1 MTTIPPNIQ
10 LELAR
15 EIARKLDDRETK
27 ARLKQLESRLLW
39 PSTER
44 HGTLAAKSEFMEQRE
59 ARAAQADKR
68 DSLNCLRGA
77 AFAVAILAA
86 VGAAIWA
93 VNSFSP

>member
-1 MTTIPPNIQ
+1 MNSITPEIQ

-15 EIARKLDDRETK
+15 EIARKMKDRESK

-44 HGTLAAKSEFMEQRE
+44 HGTLAAKSEFIERRE
-59 ARAAQADKR
+59 ARESVEDFKAFA
-68 DSLNCLRGA
+68 SCLRGA

-86 VGAAIWA
+86 VAGVILA
-93 VNSFSP
+93 VKYFAP